1 MLGRRSTR
9 NALMKDQIRR
19 IDKEYGFG
27 LTEEEIDSIAKQAEE
42 THELLQE
49 LNKVDVS
56 GVMPIMKVVKKP

>member
-1 MLGRRSTR
+1 
-9 NALMKDQIRR
+9 MKDQIRR

-27 LTEEEIDSIAKQAEE
+27 LSEEEIDSIAKQAEE